1 MRDKLKPY
9 RRFFSESTFW
19 QRLSVLARK
28 LGTRTVY
35 SALLLFYAYRR
46 KDTPYWAKNI
56 VIGALGYLLSPID
69 FLPDLT
75 PIIGYT
81 DDIGVL
87 SFGLVTIAAYVN
99 ADVKT
104 NARNQ
109 LKKWFNDVDESTLS
123 SVDESL

>member
-9 RRFFSESTFW
+9 RRFFAESTFW

-81 DDIGVL
+81 DDLGVL
-87 SFGLVTIAAYVN
+87 GFGLVTIAAYVN

-109 LKKWFNDVDESTLS
+109 LKKWFTDIDESTLR
-123 SVDESL
+123 SVDERL